1 MKKNL
6 TEFERVLNQQLTS
19 RPSKSSNKI
28 PRAALTNR
36 EAGLWQILLGGLG
49 KSGRKIETTRLES
62 WAIPGVPDVLVCSES
77 GRFSFWELKAHKG
90 KGKLDLSPHQVSW
103 LSRHSEAPV
112 FIVVRDGSLAISV
125 FAGRDAV
132 DLRMD
137 GVAAVEP
144 LAVFEEP
151 YDWPAFFAL
160 TAPI

>member
-1 MKKNL
+1 M
-6 TEFERVLNQQLTS
+6 
-19 RPSKSSNKI
+19 
-28 PRAALTNR
+28 
-36 EAGLWQILLGGLG
+36 
-49 KSGRKIETTRLES
+49 
-62 WAIPGVPDVLVCSES
+62 CSES

-144 LAVFEEP
+144 LAVFVEP
-151 YDWPAFFAL
+151 YDWVEFFSL
-160 TAPI
+160 TVPV